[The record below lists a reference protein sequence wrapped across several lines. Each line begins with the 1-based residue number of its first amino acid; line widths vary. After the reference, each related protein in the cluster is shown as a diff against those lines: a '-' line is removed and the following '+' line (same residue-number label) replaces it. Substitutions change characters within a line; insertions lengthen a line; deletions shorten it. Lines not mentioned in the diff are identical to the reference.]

1 GFAFANTNA
10 GEALKNWY
18 DGMFDQAVE
27 ESLDEVEEYGEGQVS
42 GLEEDLQDAMD
53 DAQASIFNTRDA
65 ETESS
70 LSEIERAKQAHLE
83 SLIEEKGEILGY
95 MEQEIFE
102 VYMDNWLEIQALAA
116 EGAAYAGEEL
126 TLHTGEKGEE
136 ALQHV
141 TDELTLASDNA
152 VQDLE
157 DAIEQAK
164 QEIEAELDSNQEF
177 LTNNLKKEIDFSVE
191 ALQTTITTVKE
202 ELVLEQQ
209 EILVVHAAELEEDA
223 KNSLDEVVNGMN
235 E

>member
-1 GFAFANTNA
+1 
-10 GEALKNWY
+10 GEALKSWY

-27 ESLDEVEEYGEGQVS
+27 ESLDEVEEYGEGKAS
-42 GLEEDLQDAMD
+42 ELEDDLQEAMD
-53 DAQASIFNTRDA
+53 DAQASILNTRDS

-70 LSEIERAKQAHLE
+70 MSEIERAKQAHLK
-83 SLIEEKGEILGY
+83 SLIEEKGELLGY
-95 MEQEIFE
+95 MEQEVFD

-116 EGAAYAGEEL
+116 EGAAHAEEEL
-126 TLHTGEKGEE
+126 TDHTGEKGEE

-164 QEIEAELDSNQEF
+164 QEIEAELDTNQESF
-177 LTNNLKKEIDFSVE
+177 TDNVKKEIGLSVE
-191 ALQTTITTVKE
+191 APQETITSVKE
-202 ELVLEQQ
+202 DLVEEQQ
-209 EILVVHAAELEEDA
+209 EIIVAHAAELEEDA
-223 KNSLDEVVNGMN
+223 KNSLDEVVNGIN